1 MKIKFYLSSLMLL
14 LTTFFMV
21 NAQTNTVTGKITDGV
36 DALYG
41 VNVIIQGTTTGVV
54 TGDNGV
60 FTISSDKDLPWTF
73 EISSLGFEAQTLL
86 VKAENQIINISLS
99 TGEYLDEVIISGSR
113 KAEKAINA
121 ASSIQIIGAKEIEN
135 KSAFNSIVLLDDMVG
150 VQIDKHG
157 ANRSTVALRDNV
169 DLFTTST
176 LVMLDYRALNVTG
189 INFFDAN
196 VSNLSNIDLE
206 RVEVVMGPA
215 SALYGPGV
223 GAGVVHYLSKDP
235 FKHPGTTIN
244 LQAGGFNKGGS
255 FDVNMYKMD
264 FRHAVSN
271 DENTFG
277 YKFNLKYGENEDFD
291 YAESTLSQFQSE
303 IKDAAS
309 GRVVRNIDGKLQERN
324 SQRGAD
330 ATIYYRPSNDL
341 SITTVAGINE
351 VAANILINS
360 TGETRAQQRTG
371 FIQTR
376 IQSGNLFMQYNY
388 SDTSNPSE
396 DKYRGFNYRTGVT
409 SGVESKQSQ
418 FQLQYELAFDEI
430 NTDMSIGVENKS
442 AKFNTGTGTFG
453 RYEDNDN
460 YNVYGAYFSTKTKLS
475 DKVNLQLAG
484 RYDKYPQI
492 GESSFAPRAALVYNP
507 SNRHNMRLT
516 FNKAFIAPSALNFY
530 VDLAVQK
537 IPGGYGNVWIYGNKE
552 GQTFSNPTTSWLI
565 PGIPSNS
572 GIGMPI
578 VTAFAVA
585 TANIAPAL
593 VGTPLQGFIPFLT
606 SQNTLAGVAGLGAFS
621 QGAMFDLSGNPF
633 GPLEDG
639 NTATLGKETHYEF
652 GYKGMISDKMTFSF
666 NVYNSIK
673 ENFVAIEQLSPLVAL
688 PNLSADLGNTLFP
701 FFTNAFTPTYGPVYG
716 QYFASILA
724 NSYASFGSYIAA
736 QGTIGVIETDQAP
749 NNGEPNIMLGYKNYG
764 KVNYWGFE
772 SGLKFRAT
780 DNLTLHANYST
791 VSQTVFEKDD
801 LGSLTETGSWHLN
814 HSKHRA
820 KAGFAYDNG
829 RKWNLGVA
837 YKYDGGFEAS
847 MGNFYSGTV
856 ESRNIVDTNLGYDI
870 NAKTK
875 VSMNIVNLMDEA
887 YSMLPNMPTLGRQV
901 MFSLKRD
908 F

>member
-1 MKIKFYLSSLMLL
+1 MKFKFYLPSLVFMLA
-14 LTTFFMV
+14 TFMMV
-21 NAQTNTVTGKITDGV
+21 NAQSKTVKGKITDGV
-36 DALYG
+36 EALYG
-41 VNVIIQGTTTGVV
+41 VNVIIQGTTTGVISD
-54 TGDNGV
+54 DNGNFV
-60 FTISSDKDLPWTF
+60 ISSENDFPWTL
-73 EISSLGFEAQTLL
+73 EISSLGFEGQTVQ
-86 VKAENQIINISLS
+86 VKSENQIISLS
-99 TGEYLDEVIISGSR
+99 LTTGQALDEVIISGSR

-121 ASSIQIIGAKEIEN
+121 ASAIQIIGAKEIEN
-135 KSAFNSIVLLDDMVG
+135 KSAFNSIVLLDDMLG

-157 ANRSTVALRDNV
+157 ANRTGIALRDNV

-189 INFFDAN
+189 INFFDAD

-235 FKHPGTTIN
+235 FKHPGTTIS

-255 FDVNMYKMD
+255 FDMNMYKMD

-271 DENTFG
+271 DDNTFG

-291 YAESTLSQFQSE
+291 LAESTTSTFINE
-303 IKDAAS
+303 IKDAAT
-309 GRVVRNIDGKLQERN
+309 GRVVRTIDGWQERN

-330 ATIYYRPSNDL
+330 ATVYFRPSNNL

-351 VAANILINS
+351 VAANILINA

-418 FQLQYELAFDEI
+418 LQLQYELAFDAI
-430 NTDMSIGVENKS
+430 NTDMSIGIENKS
-442 AKFNTGTGTFG
+442 AKFNTDTGTFG
-453 RYEDNDN
+453 RYEDNDD

-475 DKVNLQLAG
+475 EKFNLQLAG

-492 GESSFAPRAALVYNP
+492 GESSFAPRAALVFKPN
-507 SNRHNMRLT
+507 NRESFRLT
-516 FNKAFIAPSALNFY
+516 FNKAFIAPTALNFY

-552 GQTFSNPTTSWLI
+552 GQTFNNPQTSWLL
-565 PGIPSNS
+565 PGIPSNP
-572 GIGMPI
+572 GVGMDI
-578 VTAFAVA
+578 ATAYFVA
-585 TANIAPAL
+585 TGSVAPLLA
-593 VGTPLQGFIPFLT
+593 GTPLQAFIPFIT
-606 SQNTLAGVAGLGAFS
+606 SQNTLAGIAGLGAFS

-639 NTATLGKETHYEF
+639 DTATLGKETHYEI
-652 GYKGMISDKMTFSF
+652 GYKGMISDNTTLSI
-666 NVYNSIK
+666 NIYNSTK

-688 PNLSADLGNTLFP
+688 PNLAADLGGAVNSY
-701 FFTNAFTPTYGPVYG
+701 FTSAFTPVYGPLYG
-716 QYFASILA
+716 PYYATLLSNAYAAVGQGIA
-724 NSYASFGSYIAA
+724 NF
-736 QGTIGVIETDQAP
+736 GTIGVVETDQAP
-749 NNGEPNIMLGYKNYG
+749 DNGEPNVMLGYRNYG

-772 SGLKFRAT
+772 GGLKWRAT
-780 DNLTLHANYST
+780 DDLTLYGNYSV
-791 VSQTVFEKDD
+791 VSQTVFEKED
-801 LGSLTETGSWHLN
+801 LGSINETGSWHLN
-814 HSKHRA
+814 HSKQRV
-820 KAGFAYDNG
+820 KAGLAYDNG
-829 RKWNLGVA
+829 RKWNLGVG

-856 ESRNIVDTNLGYDI
+856 ESRNIVDANLGYDL
-870 NAKTK
+870 NTKTK
-875 VSMNIVNLMDEA
+875 LSMNIINLMDEV
-887 YSMLPNMPTLGRQV
+887 YSMLPNMPLLGRQV

>member
-1 MKIKFYLSSLMLL
+1 MKFKFYLSSLVFLL
-14 LTTFFMV
+14 ASFMMV
-21 NAQTNTVTGKITDGV
+21 NAQTKTVKGKITDGV

-41 VNVIIQGTTTGVV
+41 VNVVLQGTTTGVISDDD
-54 TGDNGV
+54 GN
-60 FTISSDKDLPWTF
+60 FAISSDQDFPWTL
-73 EISSLGFEAQTLL
+73 EISSLGFEGQTIQ
-86 VKAENQIINISLS
+86 VSSENQVISLSLS
-99 TGEYLDEVIISGSR
+99 TGEALDEVIISGSR

-121 ASSIQIIGAKEIEN
+121 ASAIQIIGAKEIEN
-135 KSAFNSIVLLDDMVG
+135 KSAFNSTVLLDDMVG

-157 ANRSTVALRDNV
+157 ANITKVALRDNV

-189 INFFDAN
+189 INFFDAD

-244 LQAGGFNKGGS
+244 LQAGGFKKGGS
-255 FDVNMYKMD
+255 FDMNMYKMD

-291 YAESTLSQFQSE
+291 FAESTISQFASE
-303 IKDAAS
+303 IKDAAT

-330 ATIYYRPSNDL
+330 ASIYYRPSNNFSL
-341 SITTVAGINE
+341 TTVAGINE

-360 TGETRAQQRTG
+360 TGETRAQQRTA

-376 IQSGNLFMQYNY
+376 VQSGNLFVQYNY
-388 SDTSNPSE
+388 SDTANPSD

-409 SGVESKQSQ
+409 AGVESKQSQ
-418 FQLQYELAFDEI
+418 LQIQYELAFDQI

-442 AKFNTGTGTFG
+442 AQFNTDTGTFG
-453 RYEDNDN
+453 RYEDNDD

-475 DKVNLQLAG
+475 EKFNLQLAG
-484 RYDKYPQI
+484 RYDKYPQV
-492 GESSFAPRAALVYNP
+492 GESSFAPRAALVYTP
-507 SNRHNMRLT
+507 SNRHKMRLT

-552 GQTFSNPTTSWLI
+552 GQTFTNPTTSFLV
-565 PGIPSNS
+565 PGIPSNP
-572 GIGMPI
+572 GIGMNI
-578 VTAFAVA
+578 STAYAVA
-585 TANIAPAL
+585 TATVAPLLA
-593 VGTPLQGFIPFLT
+593 GTPLQAFIPFIT
-606 SQNTLAGVAGLGAFS
+606 SQNTLAGIAGLGAFS

-639 NTATLGKETHYEF
+639 DTAKLGKETHYEF
-652 GYKGMISDKMTFSF
+652 GYKGMLSDKTTFSF

-673 ENFVAIEQLSPLVAL
+673 ENFVAIEQLSPMVAL
-688 PNLSADLGNTLFP
+688 PNLGVDLGNAVNSY
-701 FFTNAFTPTYGPVYG
+701 FTSAFTPVYGPIYG
-716 QYFASILA
+716 PYYATLLS
-724 NSYASFGSYIAA
+724 NSYAAVGNGLAA
-736 QGTIGVIETDQAP
+736 MGPVGTVETDQAP
-749 NNGEPNIMLGYKNYG
+749 DNGEPNVMLGYKNYG
-764 KVNYWGFE
+764 KINYWGFE
-772 SGLKFRAT
+772 GGLKWRAT
-780 DNLTLHANYST
+780 DNLTLYGNYST

-801 LGSLTETGSWHLN
+801 LGSETETGSYHLN
-814 HSKHRA
+814 HSKHRV
-820 KAGFAYDNG
+820 KAGFAFDNG
-829 RKWNLGVA
+829 RKWNMGVG

-856 ESRNIVDTNLGYDI
+856 ESRNIVDANLGYDI

-875 VSMNIVNLMDEA
+875 LSMNIVNLMDEA

>member
-1 MKIKFYLSSLMLL
+1 MKFKFYLSSLVFMLAS
-14 LTTFFMV
+14 FMMV
-21 NAQTNTVTGKITDGV
+21 NAQTKTVKGKITDGV
-36 DALYG
+36 EALYG
-41 VNVIIQGTTTGVV
+41 VNVIIQGTTTGV
-54 TGDNGV
+54 
-60 FTISSDKDLPWTF
+60 ISDDDGNFVLSSEKDLPWTL
-73 EISSLGFEAQTLL
+73 EISSLGFEGQTYL
-86 VKAENQIINISLS
+86 VKSENQVIQLSLS
-99 TGEYLDEVIISGSR
+99 TGEALDEVVISGSR

-121 ASSIQIIGAKEIEN
+121 ASSIQVIGAKEIEN
-135 KSAFNSIVLLDDMVG
+135 KSAFNSIVLLDDLVG

-157 ANRSTVALRDNV
+157 ANRTTVALRDNV

-176 LVMLDYRALNVTG
+176 LVMLDYRGLNVNG
-189 INFFDAN
+189 INFFDAD
-196 VSNLSNIDLE
+196 VSNLSNIDTE
-206 RVEVVMGPA
+206 RVEVVLGPA

-244 LQAGGFNKGGS
+244 LQAGGFEKGGS
-255 FDVNMYKMD
+255 FDMNMYKMD

-291 YAESTLSQFQSE
+291 YAESTLAQFQSE
-303 IKDAAS
+303 IKDAAT

-376 IQSGNLFMQYNY
+376 VQSGNLFMQYNY

-409 SGVESKQSQ
+409 SGVESKQTQ
-418 FQLQYELAFDEI
+418 FQLQYELAFDAI

-442 AKFNTGTGTFG
+442 AKFNTDTGTFG
-453 RYEDNDN
+453 RYEDDDN

-475 DKVNLQLAG
+475 DKVSLQLAG

-492 GESSFAPRAALVYNP
+492 GESSFAPRVALVYNP

-537 IPGGYGNVWIYGNKE
+537 VPGGYGNVWIYGNKE

-572 GIGMPI
+572 GVGMDV

-585 TANIAPAL
+585 TGTIAPAL

-621 QGAMFDLSGNPF
+621 QGTMFDLSGNPF

-652 GYKGMISDKMTFSF
+652 GYKGMLSDKMTFSF
-666 NVYNSIK
+666 NIYNSIK

-688 PNLSADLGNTLFP
+688 PNLGADLGNTLFP

-716 QYFASILA
+716 L
-724 NSYASFGSYIAA
+724 
-736 QGTIGVIETDQAP
+736 
-749 NNGEPNIMLGYKNYG
+749 
-764 KVNYWGFE
+764 
-772 SGLKFRAT
+772 
-780 DNLTLHANYST
+780 
-791 VSQTVFEKDD
+791 
-801 LGSLTETGSWHLN
+801 SLIH
-814 HSKHRA
+814 
-820 KAGFAYDNG
+820 
-829 RKWNLGVA
+829 
-837 YKYDGGFEAS
+837 
-847 MGNFYSGTV
+847 
-856 ESRNIVDTNLGYDI
+856 I
-870 NAKTK
+870 
-875 VSMNIVNLMDEA
+875 
-887 YSMLPNMPTLGRQV
+887 
-901 MFSLKRD
+901 
-908 F
+908 

>member
-1 MKIKFYLSSLMLL
+1 
-14 LTTFFMV
+14 
-21 NAQTNTVTGKITDGV
+21 
-36 DALYG
+36 
-41 VNVIIQGTTTGVV
+41 
-54 TGDNGV
+54 
-60 FTISSDKDLPWTF
+60 
-73 EISSLGFEAQTLL
+73 
-86 VKAENQIINISLS
+86 
-99 TGEYLDEVIISGSR
+99 
-113 KAEKAINA
+113 
-121 ASSIQIIGAKEIEN
+121 
-135 KSAFNSIVLLDDMVG
+135 
-150 VQIDKHG
+150 
-157 ANRSTVALRDNV
+157 
-169 DLFTTST
+169 
-176 LVMLDYRALNVTG
+176 
-189 INFFDAN
+189 
-196 VSNLSNIDLE
+196 
-206 RVEVVMGPA
+206 
-215 SALYGPGV
+215 
-223 GAGVVHYLSKDP
+223 
-235 FKHPGTTIN
+235 
-244 LQAGGFNKGGS
+244 
-255 FDVNMYKMD
+255 MD

-291 YAESTLSQFQSE
+291 YAESTLAQFQSE
-303 IKDAAS
+303 IKDAAT

-376 IQSGNLFMQYNY
+376 VQSGNLFMQYNY

-409 SGVESKQSQ
+409 SGVESKQTQ
-418 FQLQYELAFDEI
+418 FQLQYELAFDAI

-442 AKFNTGTGTFG
+442 AKFNTDTGTFG
-453 RYEDNDN
+453 RYEDDDN

-475 DKVNLQLAG
+475 DKVSLQLAG

-492 GESSFAPRAALVYNP
+492 GESSFAPRVALVYNP

-537 IPGGYGNVWIYGNKE
+537 VPGGYGNVWIYGNKE

-572 GIGMPI
+572 GVGMDV

-585 TANIAPAL
+585 TGTIAPAL

-621 QGAMFDLSGNPF
+621 QGTMFDLSGNPF

-652 GYKGMISDKMTFSF
+652 GYKGMLSDKMTFSF
-666 NVYNSIK
+666 NIYNSIK

-688 PNLSADLGNTLFP
+688 PNLGADLGNTLFP

-716 QYFASILA
+716 QYFASLLA
-724 NSYASFGSYIAA
+724 NSYASFGNFIAS
-736 QGTIGVIETDQAP
+736 QGTIGVVETDQAP
-749 NNGEPNIMLGYKNYG
+749 DNGEPNIMLGYKNYG

-772 SGLKFRAT
+772 SGLKWRAT

-814 HSKHRA
+814 HSKHRV

-856 ESRNIVDTNLGYDI
+856 ESRNIVDANLGYDV
-870 NAKTK
+870 NTKTK

-887 YSMLPNMPTLGRQV
+887 YSMLPNMPTLGNAA
-901 MFSLKRD
+901 KCD
-908 F
+908 T

>member
-1 MKIKFYLSSLMLL
+1 MKFKFYLSSLVFMLAS
-14 LTTFFMV
+14 FMMV
-21 NAQTNTVTGKITDGV
+21 NAQTKTVKGKITDGV
-36 DALYG
+36 EALYG
-41 VNVIIQGTTTGVV
+41 VNVIIQGTTTGVITDDDGNFV
-54 TGDNGV
+54 
-60 FTISSDKDLPWTF
+60 ISSENDLPWTL
-73 EISSLGFEAQTLL
+73 EISSLGFEGQTYL
-86 VKAENQIINISLS
+86 VKSENQVIELSLS
-99 TGEYLDEVIISGSR
+99 SGESLDEVVISGSR

-121 ASSIQIIGAKEIEN
+121 ASAIQVIGAKEIEN
-135 KSAFNSIVLLDDMVG
+135 KSAFNSITLLDDMVG

-189 INFFDAN
+189 INFFDAD

-255 FDVNMYKMD
+255 FDMNMYKMD

-291 YAESTLSQFQSE
+291 YAESTLAQFQSE
-303 IKDAAS
+303 IKDAAT

-376 IQSGNLFMQYNY
+376 VQSGNLFMQYNY

-409 SGVESKQSQ
+409 SGVESKQTQ
-418 FQLQYELAFDEI
+418 FQLQYELAFDAI

-442 AKFNTGTGTFG
+442 AKFNTDTGTFG
-453 RYEDNDN
+453 RYEDDDN

-492 GESSFAPRAALVYNP
+492 GESSFAPRVALVYNP

-537 IPGGYGNVWIYGNKE
+537 VPGGYGNVWIYGNKE

-572 GIGMPI
+572 GVGMDV

-585 TANIAPAL
+585 TGTIAPAL

-621 QGAMFDLSGNPF
+621 QGTMFDLSGNPF

-652 GYKGMISDKMTFSF
+652 GYKGMLSDKMTFSF
-666 NVYNSIK
+666 NIYNSIK

-688 PNLSADLGNTLFP
+688 PNLGADLGNTLFP

-716 QYFASILA
+716 QYFASLLA
-724 NSYASFGSYIAA
+724 NSYASFGNFIAS
-736 QGTIGVIETDQAP
+736 QGT
-749 NNGEPNIMLGYKNYG
+749 
-764 KVNYWGFE
+764 
-772 SGLKFRAT
+772 
-780 DNLTLHANYST
+780 
-791 VSQTVFEKDD
+791 
-801 LGSLTETGSWHLN
+801 
-814 HSKHRA
+814 
-820 KAGFAYDNG
+820 
-829 RKWNLGVA
+829 
-837 YKYDGGFEAS
+837 
-847 MGNFYSGTV
+847 
-856 ESRNIVDTNLGYDI
+856 
-870 NAKTK
+870 
-875 VSMNIVNLMDEA
+875 
-887 YSMLPNMPTLGRQV
+887 
-901 MFSLKRD
+901 
-908 F
+908 